1 MSPLTPPSARFT
13 TQNEIWGDSV
23 RLQTPAGVPQLHTT
37 DSPLGSRG
45 RCRVTDGAARF
56 TCSPVSAVGSVT
68 QVWGFGRA
76 FDVLSIGTQ
85 SRARTR
91 TPARGCP
98 LEAREGSGTKASDGL
113 RWIFSRPP
121 SARRVSSAGITANAK
136 RGTSGG
142 EPSGASPTPSACV
155 LKCSGVQP
163 SQQRL
168 RASTGEK
175 IAGSAETHQGS
186 AD

>member
-37 DSPLGSRG
+37 DSPLEAADELSEATDPSFSHPGPSLRPAGARRDEIHVTLG
-45 RCRVTDGAARF
+45 R
-56 TCSPVSAVGSVT
+56 
-68 QVWGFGRA
+68 
-76 FDVLSIGTQ
+76 TQ